1 MLKFSIGEVRAE
13 IWFSPSFNIKCTD
26 KRIELMLRNQSLECY
41 DPVSKKVRMVKA
53 TRSLEDAHL
62 LLETYKVLV
71 PEANIQIHEA
81 PQPVSSTEFGT
92 SEAPALD

>member
-13 IWFSPSFNIKCTD
+13 VWFSPSFNIKCTD

-41 DPVSKKVRMVKA
+41 DPVSKKVRTVRA
-53 TRSLEDAHL
+53 TRSLEDAYL
-62 LLETYKVLV
+62 LIQYYSLLV

-81 PQPVSSTEFGT
+81 PQIESSTMFGT
-92 SEAPALD
+92 DEAPALD